1 MQDRAAD
8 HDRLTQGVS
17 FEGRIAGASM
27 ATAVAVLL
35 AACLIFSLTQWQAE
49 ARLSHQSRAAL
60 AQVIAAEAAPALAR
74 GDLQDVRITLQSAA
88 RVEGVRRVVVLDRDG
103 NQMLEVSSSRLTS
116 EEAGLAKGSAP
127 IADQSRVDGRTLGT
141 LVLTATTT
149 TTPDLLSR
157 YGAAFGALFF
167 IAAGLAL
174 FLARWVARR
183 AVAPVV
189 RLSAVM
195 GEVANSADFTQRV
208 AESGDDEF
216 GRLGRS
222 FNALLQRLD
231 INQRDLRRTL
241 VQLTQAKEAAEAAN
255 ALKSQFLANMSHEI
269 RTPLNGVVTMADIMA
284 GGELIP
290 SQRRKLEVVRTS
302 GAALLAVLNDLLDLS
317 KIEAGRL
324 ELQIEP
330 HDLAALLHE
339 VQAIYTPLAGDK
351 GLALS
356 LRSDPNLVGLWRI
369 DAPRLRQILSNLLAN
384 AVKFTP
390 QGSVQIDVHLE
401 EPHPGDGLMTL
412 SVTDTGIGIPVHKQG
427 TLFEKFVQVDGSTT
441 RQFGGSGLGLAICR
455 ELLQLM
461 GGRIRLES
469 VEGQG
474 SRFTVTL
481 PLMRG
486 ADLLNPPLPGP
497 DQAPPLMERQASGR
511 RIKVLAAEDVSANQ
525 RVLRAAL
532 EDLDVDLTLVTDG
545 NEAIEAWRTHQF
557 DLILM
562 DIQMPNL
569 DGVEATRLI
578 RAEERADGR
587 PYTPIIALSANV
599 MGHQIQSYRAAG
611 CDDHLSKPIELSR
624 LYAAIARW
632 SQLPATDHSSA
643 IAARPLLRKT

>member
-1 MQDRAAD
+1 MQDRIAD
-8 HDRLTQGVS
+8 HDRLKQGVS
-17 FEGRIAGASM
+17 FEGRIAGAAM

-49 ARLSHQSRAAL
+49 DRLSHQSRAAL
-60 AQVIAAEAAPALAR
+60 AQIIAAEAAPALAR
-74 GDLQDVRITLQSAA
+74 GDLQDARSTLLSAVR
-88 RVEGVRRVVVLDRDG
+88 VDGVRRVVILDRQG
-103 NQMLEVSSSRLTS
+103 AQMVEVSSSRLTS
-116 EEAGLAKGSAP
+116 EQAGLATGSAP
-127 IADQSRVDGRTLGT
+127 IVDPGRVDGRTLGT
-141 LVLTATTT
+141 LVLTATAT

-157 YGAAFGALFF
+157 YGAALGALFF

-195 GEVANSADFTQRV
+195 GEVADNADFTQRV

-231 INQRDLRRTL
+231 TNQRDLHRTL
-241 VQLTQAKEAAEAAN
+241 AQLTQAKEAAEAAN

-284 GGELIP
+284 GGELVP

-330 HDLAALLHE
+330 HDLTALLHE
-339 VQAIYTPLAGDK
+339 VQAIYTPLASEK

-356 LRSDPNLVGLWRI
+356 LRTDPALTGLWRI

-390 QGSVQIDVHLE
+390 KGSVRVDVHLD
-401 EPHPGDGLMTL
+401 EPHRGDALLTL
-412 SVTDTGIGIPVHKQG
+412 SVTDTGIGIPTHKQG
-427 TLFEKFVQVDGSTT
+427 SLFEKFVQVDGSTT

-455 ELLQLM
+455 ELLHLM

-469 VEGQG
+469 TEGEG
-474 SRFTVTL
+474 SRVTVTL

-486 ADLLNPPLPGP
+486 AEAASPTMNGRDHGAALPDSETP
-497 DQAPPLMERQASGR
+497 GR
-511 RIKVLAAEDVSANQ
+511 WIKVLAAEDVGANQ
-525 RVLRAAL
+525 RVLRAAF
-532 EDLDVDLTLVTDG
+532 ESLDVDLTLVSDG
-545 NEAIEAWRTHQF
+545 HEAIEAWRTHRF

-569 DGVEATRLI
+569 DGVEATRAI
-578 RAEERADGR
+578 RALERTNGR

-599 MGHQIQSYRAAG
+599 MDHQIQSYRAAG
-611 CDDHLSKPIELSR
+611 CDDHLGKPIELNR

-632 SQLPATDHSSA
+632 SQPAAPDHGSPTAVPSF
-643 IAARPLLRKT
+643 PRKA